1 MTQAP
6 PAAIS
11 PCGGRRCGSGAFVD
25 ILPIAVLIMPVQCG
39 IYLVQAVFCM
49 KMAVPGPLQMLA
61 VAFGRIRYG
70 IIMSGAA

>member
-1 MTQAP
+1 M
-6 PAAIS
+6 
-11 PCGGRRCGSGAFVD
+11 D